1 VIDPR
6 TGAPVHGVVGAT
18 VRAPS
23 CVIADAL
30 TKIVMAAGE
39 GAGPLLESC
48 GASALFVT
56 AAGGVHVTADWQDG
70 VHLAA

>member
-6 TGAPVHGVVGAT
+6 TGAPVHGVIGAS
-18 VRAPS
+18 VRAPT
-23 CVIADAL
+23 CIVADAL
-30 TKIVMAAGE
+30 TKVVMAAGE
-39 GAGPLLESC
+39 GAGALVESC

-56 AAGGVHVTADWQDG
+56 TGGVHVTADWQDG